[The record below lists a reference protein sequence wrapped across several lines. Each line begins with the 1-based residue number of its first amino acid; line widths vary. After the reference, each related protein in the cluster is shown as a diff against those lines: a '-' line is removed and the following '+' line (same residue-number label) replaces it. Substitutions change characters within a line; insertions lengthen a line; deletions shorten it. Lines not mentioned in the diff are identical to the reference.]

1 MFGPQKCWWQF
12 PAAQSFFSNCIFC
25 PANSPKPKDPSVTI
39 LNKKE
44 SGKFIHLGILN
55 RQIFG
60 IFSWRWLLITKKKS
74 VLQKL
79 IIPMKLYNSIVGQS
93 NRDMILSLHLC
104 G

>member
-1 MFGPQKCWWQF
+1 MIIDYQ
-12 PAAQSFFSNCIFC
+12 
-25 PANSPKPKDPSVTI
+25 
-39 LNKKE
+39 
-44 SGKFIHLGILN
+44 
-55 RQIFG
+55 
-60 IFSWRWLLITKKKS
+60 KKKS